1 MTISTTLL
9 GIVAF
14 IYLLAFLLYVLDMVR
29 RAGFWGDAAITTA
42 AVGFTIQT
50 IAIALR
56 WEESYSLGFGHAPL
70 ANLYESLV
78 FFAWTVVLF
87 HFLIEWRTRSRSP
100 GVFTMPVSFF
110 LIAYASFHPG
120 VDSSIR
126 PVVPALQSNWLVCHV
141 VACFFGYAAFTI
153 ACGVSLMLILKERV
167 GQDDGNSFL
176 SLLPGSGFLDETIY
190 RSAFLGFILFGLG
203 IVSGSVWAYNAWGS
217 YWSWEPKEVWSL
229 ITWLIYATMLHLRF
243 VHGWKG
249 KRTAWVALVGFAS
262 VLFTYLGVNYL
273 PGLHSYLH

>member
-9 GIVAF
+9 DIVAF
-14 IYLLAFLLYVLDMVR
+14 IYFLAFLLYVLDMVR

-42 AVGFTIQT
+42 AVGFAIQT

-78 FFAWTVVLF
+78 FFAWAVVLF
-87 HFLIEWRTRSRSP
+87 HFLVEWRTRGRSP
-100 GVFTMPVSFF
+100 GVFTMPVGFF

-141 VACFFGYAAFTI
+141 VACFFGYAAFTL
-153 ACGVSLMLILKERV
+153 ACGLSLMYILKERA
-167 GQDDGNSFL
+167 GRGARDSFL
-176 SLLPGSGFLDETIY
+176 SLLPEQGFLDEIIY
-190 RSAFLGFILFGLG
+190 RSVFFGLIVFGLG

-217 YWSWEPKEVWSL
+217 YWSWDPKEAWSL
-229 ITWLIYATMLHLRF
+229 TTWLIYAAMLHLRF
-243 VHGWKG
+243 LRRWKG
-249 KRTAWVALVGFAS
+249 ERAAWIALVGFAS
-262 VLFTYLGVNYL
+262 VLFTYVGVNHL